1 MQTGADFIAKH
12 PPPLSPPRL
21 QGGSLPS
28 PVERGELSHFV
39 KSAKALLK
47 FTRIRVYPVRSVL
60 IRVLFFA
67 LSG

>member
-1 MQTGADFIAKH
+1 
-12 PPPLSPPRL
+12 
-21 QGGSLPS
+21 
-28 PVERGELSHFV
+28 VERGELSHFV